1 MDAGVAGAGP
11 GTMRCFNCGQPG
23 HRANECPMARPPS
36 AAGMPFPGAAGPR
49 GIAMLGMGVPEEP
62 CMRCGKRGHRT
73 VECLD
78 RVNEV

>member
-1 MDAGVAGAGP
+1 
-11 GTMRCFNCGQPG
+11 
-23 HRANECPMARPPS
+23 MARPPS
-36 AAGMPFPGAAGPR
+36 AAGMPFPGAAGPH